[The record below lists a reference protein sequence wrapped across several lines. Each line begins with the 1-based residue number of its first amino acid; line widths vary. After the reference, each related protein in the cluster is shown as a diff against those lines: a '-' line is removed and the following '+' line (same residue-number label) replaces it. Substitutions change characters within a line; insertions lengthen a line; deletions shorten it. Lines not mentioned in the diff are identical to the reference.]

1 MFTGTNEDLRAS
13 QGIVAIVVMFCP
25 CANQAKVRAALRFGQ
40 THGAGPLAARQTG
53 QIKGFQFGTAKGV
66 ERAVGASG
74 EPGVHT
80 ECHIGRTHHF
90 FNQNVERTG
99 HTLTAVFGRT
109 SQSVPAALD
118 VFRIGFLE
126 TSRGRNFAVIPLTT
140 FLITGSIQWEQFVL
154 AEFGRFF

>member
-25 CANQAKVRAALRFGQ
+25 CTNQAKIRAALRFGQ
-40 THGAGPLAARQTG
+40 AHGTGPLAACQTG
-53 QIKGFQFGTAKGV
+53 QIKRFQFVTAKGIQGT
-66 ERAVGASG
+66 VGASG
-74 EPGVHT
+74 ESGVHT

-90 FNQNVERTG
+90 FNQNIERTG
-99 HTLTAVFGRT
+99 HTLTAVVGRT
-109 SQSVPAALD
+109 SQSVPATLD

-126 TSRGRNFAVIPLTT
+126 TSRGRNFTVIPLTT

-154 AEFGRFF
+154 AQFGRFF